1 MHAFCEFFTNHWFFA
16 IPMMGMSA
24 VGVTLVIW
32 RLLLNMNAN
41 TNMNEF
47 LPVFQDKLEKEGIE
61 GALRFCKARQDI
73 IPRRLFVAGL
83 ETAKQGTMWSRLA
96 FDPTTWL
103 RQMRFS
109 PALASAIL
117 ILGFAGGVGT
127 TYKLYT
133 PRPTN
138 TAVQNPA
145 NPAAVPS
152 EASIASISSIVQDPG
167 TNQVSIKYKLR
178 TPWHKHG
185 QWILAKGHTEPRL
198 C

>member
-1 MHAFCEFFTNHWFFA
+1 
-16 IPMMGMSA
+16 
-24 VGVTLVIW
+24 
-32 RLLLNMNAN
+32 
-41 TNMNEF
+41 
-47 LPVFQDKLEKEGIE
+47 
-61 GALRFCKARQDI
+61 
-73 IPRRLFVAGL
+73 
-83 ETAKQGTMWSRLA
+83 
-96 FDPTTWL
+96 
-103 RQMRFS
+103 RFS

-167 TNQVSIKYKLR
+167 TNQVSIKYNAVSTQEAQGSLNDER
-178 TPWHKHG
+178 IQQLLLYAARNNYNSGVRGTPSICWRRRRETCRC
-185 QWILAKGHTEPRL
+185 ARR
-198 C
+198 